1 MRRLLYLILICL
13 TLSCSE
19 SEERRMALQRAV
31 SVMNDAPDSALHIL
45 DSLGKY
51 ESQFGRHFR
60 MQCGLHRLNAFN
72 KLDTLF
78 RSTEEAQQ
86 YADYFDS
93 HGTPNERILAY
104 YLLGR
109 AYYDMGESPMALE
122 CYQTAISK
130 ADTTAKDCDYLQM
143 SRVYSQMAYIFWQ
156 QNLLNRNVECL
167 NKAINSAW
175 MARDTISALMNM
187 SHKAD
192 VYDALQMY
200 DSIIAVCDTVFESF
214 RKYNCRNNAASV
226 LGSSI
231 ESLIKNGNI
240 RKAKCYIDIYESES
254 GFFDSNG
261 NIDSGREIYY
271 YIKGRYYL
279 AINKQDSAEYYFR
292 KELYD
297 GKDFNNQNAA
307 SWGLALLFQQQNRP
321 DSAAKYAMY
330 SYEMNDSV
338 YAQMSTKEIE
348 KTYSLYNYIHYQ
360 ESALLERLKAEN
372 EQKKVI
378 TLSLLFVILILF
390 VVYYVRRERQKEKY
404 RRLKYEENI
413 SSLAQLQS
421 DVVMLKQQK
430 EHLERMLSDER
441 DGRIKQNRESESF
454 GLYAEAL
461 QQTIARKEERI
472 SELQSNILSLTLKD
486 ENEYTLPLP
495 ELLQHNNYMSLHKL
509 VVKGLPPTKEQWQD
523 ITIMVQDVF
532 PNFYE
537 FIQSKKV
544 CLNEKQFNTCL
555 LLRLYVKPRTIANML
570 GVSPAYI
577 SKIRS
582 VMCPVL
588 FGFKGTSK
596 DFDSRIMQI
605 C

>member
-31 SVMNDAPDSALHIL
+31 SVMNSAPDSALHIL

-60 MQCGLHRLNAFN
+60 MQCGLHRLNALN

-86 YADYFDS
+86 YADYFDG
-93 HGTPNERILAY
+93 HGTPNEQMLAH

-130 ADTTAKDCDYLQM
+130 ADTTASDCDYLQM
-143 SRVYSQMAYIFWQ
+143 SRVYGQMAKIFWQ
-156 QNLLNRNVECL
+156 QNLLKRNLDCL
-167 NKAINSAW
+167 NTASHHAW
-175 MARDTISALMNM
+175 MARDTVSTLLYMT
-187 SHKAD
+187 HKIDA
-192 VYDALQMY
+192 YDAMQMY
-200 DSIIAVCDTVFESF
+200 DSVMTVTDAMLENY
-214 RKYNCRNNAASV
+214 RKCGYDNWAASI
-226 LGSSI
+226 LGTSI
-231 ESLIKNGNI
+231 ESLIKIGNI
-240 RKAKCYIDIYESES
+240 RKAKRYIDVYEAES
-254 GFFDSNG
+254 GFFDSDG
-261 NIDSGREIYY
+261 NIYTGREIYY
-271 YIKGRYYL
+271 YIKGHYYL

-292 KELYD
+292 KELRD
-297 GKDFNNQNAA
+297 GTDFNNQNAA
-307 SWGLALLFQQQNRP
+307 SRGLALLFQQQNRP

-454 GLYAEAL
+454 GPYAEAL
-461 QQTIARKEERI
+461 QQTIVRKEVRI
-472 SELQSNILSLTLKD
+472 SELQSDILSLTLKD

-509 VVKGLPPTKEQWQD
+509 VVKGLPPTKEQWQE
-523 ITIMVQDVF
+523 ITVIVKDVF

-544 CLNEKQFNTCL
+544 CLNEKQFNTCM
-555 LLRLYVKPRTIANML
+555 LLRLSVKPKTIACML
-570 GVSPAYI
+570 SVTPAYI

-582 VMCPVL
+582 EMCRTL

-605 C
+605 G